1 MAVDPAWDHELE
13 MMNAGKVGRPYKYAD
28 GLIEVIGVS
37 RFVTGTAY
45 RECQGLVRKIMGEE
59 NAPHYSVICQR
70 LNGLDVKADSGKID
84 VTSKKPHYIRMAV
97 DGTGMIPSTRGEW
110 LRHKWKVKRGFIRL
124 SIMVDADTKKI
135 LAFVITEETVGES
148 HQLPSL
154 LDAGLDKLGI
164 PRDPNKR
171 TTQIV
176 IILGDKGY
184 DSRKNFSYC
193 RKTGGKSADTGS
205 RKRQLPCRRHRQGP
219 HRSGH

>member
-84 VTSKKPHYIRMAV
+84 VTSK
-97 DGTGMIPSTRGEW
+97 
-110 LRHKWKVKRGFIRL
+110 
-124 SIMVDADTKKI
+124 
-135 LAFVITEETVGES
+135 
-148 HQLPSL
+148 
-154 LDAGLDKLGI
+154 
-164 PRDPNKR
+164 NR
-171 TTQIV
+171 TIYAWQ
-176 IILGDKGY
+176 
-184 DSRKNFSYC
+184 
-193 RKTGGKSADTGS
+193 
-205 RKRQLPCRRHRQGP
+205 
-219 HRSGH
+219 